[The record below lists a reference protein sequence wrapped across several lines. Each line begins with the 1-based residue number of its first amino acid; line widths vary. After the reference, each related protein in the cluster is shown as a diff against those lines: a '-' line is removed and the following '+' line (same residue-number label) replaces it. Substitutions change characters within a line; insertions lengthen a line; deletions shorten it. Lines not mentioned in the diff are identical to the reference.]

1 MAGQAVLIIIT
12 SVVKELQT
20 HSIFSK
26 TDMIVLAASELP
38 QLTMKKSRVVSD
50 QGLCFTLLLMLPESV
65 FGHFHKTLNVLKCK

>member
-50 QGLCFTLLLMLPESV
+50 QGLCFTLLLMLPE
-65 FGHFHKTLNVLKCK
+65 

>member
-26 TDMIVLAASELP
+26 TDMIVLAALELP

-50 QGLCFTLLLMLPESV
+50 QGLCFTLLLMLPE
-65 FGHFHKTLNVLKCK
+65 